1 MKLSVSDT
9 KEGESVA
16 KSRRANAVMFGFD
29 FQVNAAIV
37 LMLEN
42 IEDLKALRLE
52 GNFEDIELELD
63 NGKYILAQAK
73 AVEKSSFDF
82 TNVRKNLHKSLISL
96 SEGSQKVDAQKL
108 ILITNS
114 PNPLNEEASRSI
126 FWGDAHRD
134 FQSLLESSQELI
146 NGYLNKMSQ
155 PLDTDKFMIQVL
167 PFETD
172 NDTER
177 YKVVRQVVEDFIGD
191 LNLNISGLGKRL
203 LSIWHNEVFKN
214 GTKKD
219 PTIQLKKKDIVW
231 PLMVIATEVTH
242 FDDSFGDIFDSS
254 VYDEIVRQYKELIDS
269 CCERC
274 EFFIKVLCDYNAY
287 QTTKRP
293 SEKCKD
299 FVMNKWEDYLPEFEL
314 DGIDE
319 EVQMGLIQIIL
330 YKIVR
335 NRIVIQNIKKGVQL

>member
-1 MKLSVSDT
+1 M
-9 KEGESVA
+9 A

-37 LMLEN
+37 LMIEN
-42 IEDLKALRLE
+42 MEDLRTLRLE

-63 NGKYILAQAK
+63 NDKYILAQAK
-73 AVEKSSFDF
+73 AVEKSSSDF
-82 TNVRKNLHKSLISL
+82 QNVRKNLKKSLVSL
-96 SEGSQKVDAQKL
+96 SEGSQKVDAQQL

-134 FQSLLESSQELI
+134 FRSLPESSQKLI
-146 NGYLNKMSQ
+146 RGYLDKISQ

-172 NDTER
+172 NDAER
-177 YKVVRQVVEDFIGD
+177 YKVVKRTVEDFIGD
-191 LNLNISGLGKRL
+191 LNLNIPGLGKKL
-203 LSIWHNEVFKN
+203 LSVWHEEVFKN

-219 PTIQLKKKDIVW
+219 AAIQLKKKDIVW
-231 PLMVIATEVTH
+231 PLMVIATDVNY
-242 FDDSFGDIFDSS
+242 FDDSFGEIFDPSA
-254 VYDEIVRQYKELIDS
+254 YDEIVRQYKEVIDS

-287 QTTKRP
+287 QTTKKP
-293 SEKCKD
+293 TEKCID
-299 FVMNKWEDYLPEFEL
+299 FVMNKWKDYLSEFEL
-314 DGIDE
+314 DEVDE
-319 EVQMGLIQIIL
+319 EIQRGLVQIIL
-330 YKIVR
+330 YRIVR